1 MKRSLVF
8 LLFLVA
14 CATTPVTPVTPA
26 VAPPVAT
33 ATPTEPAT
41 PTTDDPLAVV
51 EQKLRDLPWVQV
63 RYYVETSGTMKM
75 LARGSLSWD
84 ASKVRVDASGS
95 LAGEQKSIRYE
106 RPIERRNDVI
116 QSWVRIGLGHNLF
129 RIMSGNEVEGV
140 DATPANL
147 KGDGA
152 HYTFDV
158 VIGGAKMGVAELWL
172 DANGLPLRREQT
184 VNFPDGDMKVTE
196 RYLWLR

>member
-8 LLFLVA
+8 LLFLFG
-14 CATTPVTPVTPA
+14 CATAP
-26 VAPPVAT
+26 VAPPVAVTPPAVTTTTTT
-33 ATPTEPAT
+33 AE
-41 PTTDDPLAVV
+41 TTSDDRLAVV
-51 EQKLRDLPWVQV
+51 EQKLRDLPWAQV
-63 RYYVETSGTMKM
+63 RYYVETSGTMNM

-84 ASKVRVDASGS
+84 ATRVRVDASGS

-140 DATPANL
+140 DAKAANL
-147 KGDGA
+147 KADGA

-184 VNFPDGDMKVTE
+184 VTFPDGEMKVTE